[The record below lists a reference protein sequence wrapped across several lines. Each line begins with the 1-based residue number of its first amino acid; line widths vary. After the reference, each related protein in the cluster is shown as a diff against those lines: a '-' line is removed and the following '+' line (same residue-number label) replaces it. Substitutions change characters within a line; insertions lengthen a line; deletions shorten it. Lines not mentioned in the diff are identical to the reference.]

1 MHSQYLFTPT
11 KSVFRS
17 LVNIYL
23 HRNDFEKAVDVL
35 ERARGK
41 SQADLSFYNKI
52 LLKYVELGNWIPLWN
67 TLNKCKWKEW
77 EQILWPT
84 TLCCVFLLLSE
95 MNSLSKVDDL
105 LSQMER
111 SNIEWD
117 NATFLTLLS
126 YYQSLYH
133 TDDGKA
139 RMWGLCQ

>member
-1 MHSQYLFTPT
+1 MGTDIVTY
-11 KSVFRS
+11 
-17 LVNIYL
+17 
-23 HRNDFEKAVDVL
+23 
-35 ERARGK
+35 
-41 SQADLSFYNKI
+41 
-52 LLKYVELGNWIPLWN
+52 N
-67 TLNKCKWKEW
+67 TL
-77 EQILWPT
+77 LRLFVT
-84 TLCCVFLLLSE
+84 SE

-139 RMWGLCQ
+139 RMWGLVSKMNARSEPFLIFYNILLNYFVKQKDSESFS